1 MKMAKVPQQSSTGGT
16 PNLED
21 KHFLFRKYLT
31 KNEVFEL
38 VAKCDG
44 QIFGE
49 RNKNATHDYYKIVPY
64 YQNVLQNVRKGIKN
78 DLITNNVTKL
88 AYKLKDDP
96 STLLDLAPI
105 IIVNGG
111 FCDGSHRLSA
121 LHLLSEHLDNKNF
134 RWNKFRFKV
143 NFYKQTE
150 LYS

>member
-1 MKMAKVPQQSSTGGT
+1 MNSCSSTGGT
-16 PNLED
+16 PKIENAT
-21 KHFLFRKYLT
+21 FLYRKFLT
-31 KNEVFEL
+31 KQQIFDLIAEY
-38 VAKCDG
+38 DG
-44 QIFGE
+44 QIYGE
-49 RNKNATHDYYKIVPY
+49 NNPNATGIYYKIVPY
-64 YQNVLQNVRKGIKN
+64 YDKVPNNVRRGIKN

-88 AYKLKDDP
+88 ALKLKDNP
-96 STLLDLAPI
+96 STLLDLPPI

-121 LHLLSEHLDNKNF
+121 VHLLSEHLDNKNF

>member
-1 MKMAKVPQQSSTGGT
+1 MNSCSSTGGT
-16 PNLED
+16 PKIENAT
-21 KHFLFRKYLT
+21 FLYRKFLT
-31 KNEVFEL
+31 KQQIFDLIAEY
-38 VAKCDG
+38 DG
-44 QIFGE
+44 QIYGE
-49 RNKNATHDYYKIVPY
+49 NNPNATGIYYKIVPY
-64 YQNVLQNVRKGIKN
+64 YDKVLNNVRRGIKN

-88 AYKLKDDP
+88 AYKLKNDP

-121 LHLLSEHLDNKNF
+121 LHLLSEHLDSKNF

>member
-1 MKMAKVPQQSSTGGT
+1 MNSCSSTGGT
-16 PNLED
+16 PNLENAI
-21 KHFLFRKYLT
+21 FLYRKFLT
-31 KNEVFEL
+31 KKQIFDLIAEY
-38 VAKCDG
+38 DG
-44 QIFGE
+44 QIYGE
-49 RNKNATHDYYKIVPY
+49 NNPNATGIYYKIVPY
-64 YQNVLQNVRKGIKN
+64 YDKVLNNVRRGIKN
-78 DLITNNVTKL
+78 DLITDNVTKL
-88 AYKLKDDP
+88 ALKLKDNP
-96 STLLDLAPI
+96 STLLDLPPI